1 MRFSPLTLVVALFAL
16 SPAPSS
22 TAQAAPAAGEVRLQ
36 FAVEIRVGPAW
47 DPARPVAE
55 QAHFA
60 DHSANLR
67 RLREAGHLVLG
78 ARYGEVGLVVLAAPS
93 AEAARAMMDADP
105 AMRHGTFRYELHE
118 LRVFYSGTLEAP
130 AKR

>member
-1 MRFSPLTLVVALFAL
+1 MRFAPLAIAVALLVPARAAA
-16 SPAPSS
+16 SPPAE
-22 TAQAAPAAGEVRLQ
+22 AQPAGEARLR

-47 DPARPVAE
+47 DAAKPPNE
-55 QAHFA
+55 QAYFA

-78 ARYGEVGLVVLAAPS
+78 ARYGEVGLVVLSAAS
-93 AEAARAMMDADP
+93 EAAARAMMDADP

-118 LRVFYSGTLEAP
+118 LRVFYSGSLEAP

>member
-1 MRFSPLTLVVALFAL
+1 MRFAPLAVAAAL
-16 SPAPSS
+16 L
-22 TAQAAPAAGEVRLQ
+22 APAAMLASPAEPPVAGETPLR

-47 DPARPVAE
+47 DPAKPVAE
-55 QAHFA
+55 QPHFA

-93 AEAARAMMDADP
+93 ESAARAMMDADP

-118 LRVFYSGTLEAP
+118 LRVFYPGALEAP
-130 AKR
+130 AKP